1 MISGRLTE
9 ITKVLR
15 AELIGSDGSFLGI
28 STDSRNIEAGQLF
41 VALRGP
47 RFDGHKFL
55 AEAASCGA
63 CAALVDTVSELP
75 MPQVRV
81 PDTLRALGDLAVDWR
96 ARFDLPVIGVTGSF
110 GKTTVKEMLARILGQ
125 GRSTLVTR
133 GNLNNEI
140 GVPLTL
146 FGLSPRDQCAVIEM
160 GANHA
165 GEIARLC
172 AIASPDIGLV
182 TVAGACHLEGFGS
195 LEGVARAK
203 GEMFQA
209 LPAEGVAVINA
220 DDSFAGLWRQFAG
233 ARPVSTFG
241 LGPAADY
248 TAREIRR
255 VADDELRF
263 LLVCPEGEAPVRLP
277 LAGRHN
283 VVNALAA
290 AASGIRAGASLE
302 QVVAGLESM
311 VPVAGRMQLLR
322 THAGGRLIDDSYNA
336 SPRTV
341 RAGLD
346 YLCELQGRPWAALGD
361 MGELGESGPE
371 LHSEIGHYARSIG
384 IERLFVL
391 GPLSEHT
398 AAAFG
403 AGALHFFDTANLS
416 MALSEALDADVNVLV
431 KGSRMMRMENVVQ
444 ALTGPT
450 LARAGGG
457 L

>member
-1 MISGRLTE
+1 MISGHLKD
-9 ITKVLR
+9 ITSLLR
-15 AELIGSDGSFLGI
+15 AELIGSDGKFLGV
-28 STDSRNIEAGQLF
+28 STDSREIEAGQLF

-47 RFDGHKFL
+47 HFDGHKFL
-55 AEAASCGA
+55 TEAASCGA
-63 CAALVDTVSELP
+63 SAALVDTPADIP

-81 PDTLRALGDLAVDWR
+81 PDTLRALGDLASDWR
-96 ARFDLPVIGVTGSF
+96 GRFDIPVIGVTGSF
-110 GKTTVKEMLARILGQ
+110 GKTTVKEMLARILTQ
-125 GRSTLVTR
+125 GRSALVTR

-146 FGLSPRDQCAVIEM
+146 FGMAARNQSAVIEM

-172 AIASPDIGLV
+172 AIAAPNIGLV

-203 GEMFQA
+203 GEMFKT
-209 LPAEGVAVINA
+209 LPADGTAVINA

-233 ARPVSTFG
+233 DHAVTSFG
-241 LGPAADY
+241 LGPTAEY
-248 TAREIRR
+248 TAREIQR

-263 LLVCPEGEAPVRLP
+263 LLVCPEGEASVRLA

-283 VVNALAA
+283 VMNALAA
-290 AASGIRAGASLE
+290 AATAAQAGATLE

-311 VPVAGRMQLLR
+311 TPVAGRMQLLR
-322 THAGGRLIDDSYNA
+322 TFAGGRLVDDSYNA

-341 RAGLD
+341 KAGLD
-346 YLCELQGRPWAALGD
+346 YLCELPGRPWAALGD
-361 MGELGESGPE
+361 MGELGEHGPE
-371 LHSEIGHYARSIG
+371 LHGEIGRYARSVG

-391 GPLSEHT
+391 GPLSERT

-403 AGALHFFDTANLS
+403 SGALHFFDPVSLGA
-416 MALSEALDADVNVLV
+416 ALSEALDADVNVLV
-431 KGSRMMRMENVVQ
+431 KGSRMMRMEQVVQ
-444 ALTGPT
+444 ALATPA
-450 LARAGGG
+450 LANAGGG
-457 L
+457 F